1 MVQDGASHSADP
13 TPARST
19 TSQPRAFEKLEDFE
33 VHGIHDYE
41 ELYIC
46 DDIPYIVLF
55 LDIGIEIDAG
65 DYFIFTYDVSGNL

>member
-1 MVQDGASHSADP
+1 M
-13 TPARST
+13 
-19 TSQPRAFEKLEDFE
+19 
-33 VHGIHDYE
+33 HGIHDYE

-46 DDIPYIVLF
+46 DDIPYIVLFLIF